1 MTPRNPVLD
10 SLILRMRQP
19 INVQDAAEEEALRIM
34 VRLGLTHPVTLPAAV
49 KIVAS
54 EMRHGRM
61 REIEATARALH
72 SKLSRRQREP
82 RTKQ

>member
-61 REIEATARALH
+61 HEIEATARALH